1 MLKRKY
7 RLTKNSAF
15 KATYRIKHSYHRSG
29 IVLWVGKEKTDDAPT
44 RAAFVVSKKTHKRAV
59 KRNRLKRLMREAY
72 RLFLKDGKIDVSQ
85 KYMSLIFIGQEKALE
100 MNFSQIQNT
109 LFELLNG
116 IKQC

>member
-1 MLKRKY
+1 
-7 RLTKNSAF
+7 
-15 KATYRIKHSYHRSG
+15 
-29 IVLWVGKEKTDDAPT
+29 
-44 RAAFVVSKKTHKRAV
+44 
-59 KRNRLKRLMREAY
+59 MREAY